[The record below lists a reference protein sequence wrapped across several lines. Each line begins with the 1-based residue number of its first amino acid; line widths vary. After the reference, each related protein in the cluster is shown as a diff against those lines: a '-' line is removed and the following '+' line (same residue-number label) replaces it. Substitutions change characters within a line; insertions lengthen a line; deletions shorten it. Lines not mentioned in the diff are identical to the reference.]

1 MTSLKVG
8 PRVQDISVYEQL
20 GTAGS
25 IELAALEAFYEKG
38 YHGASIRD
46 IAARAGI
53 GLATLFHHFGS
64 KSAILDRVM
73 NRAVDQ
79 LHDELE
85 SQLRNVE
92 SPRERLRTAM
102 RILVLAHCVR
112 QMQSFVAQS
121 EFRSLGPEQ
130 KEIVRRKRVLV
141 YGIFFE
147 AVTSGVATGDFE
159 CDQPSE
165 AAQAIVS
172 MGTMVASWFRTGGP
186 RTPAQV
192 AATYADLAL
201 RMLAPAATQEGR
213 DNARVAI

>member
-1 MTSLKVG
+1 LTTLKVG

-46 IAARAGI
+46 IAGRAGI

-85 SQLRNVE
+85 SQLRNVD
-92 SPRERLRTAM
+92 SPQERLRTAM
-102 RILVLAHCVR
+102 RILVFAHCVR

-141 YGIFFE
+141 YGIFLE
-147 AVTSGVATGDFE
+147 AITSGVATGEFE
-159 CDQPSE
+159 CDHPSE

-192 AATYADLAL
+192 SVTYADLAL
-201 RMLAPAATQEGR
+201 RMLAPAAMREGR
-213 DNARVAI
+213 D

>member
-1 MTSLKVG
+1 LTTLKAG
-8 PRVQDISVYEQL
+8 PRVQDVTVYEQL

-46 IAARAGI
+46 IAGRAGI
-53 GLATLFHHFGS
+53 GLATLFHHFGT

-73 NRAVDQ
+73 DRAVDQ
-79 LHDELE
+79 LYEELE
-85 SQLRNVE
+85 SQLQHVD

-102 RILVLAHCVR
+102 SILVLAHCER

-141 YGIFFE
+141 YGFFIE
-147 AVTSGVATGDFE
+147 AITSGVATGEFE

-172 MGTMVASWFRTGGP
+172 MGTMVASWFRMGGP

-201 RMLAPAATQEGR
+201 RMLAPTTTQEPR
-213 DNARVAI
+213 DEIVVAI